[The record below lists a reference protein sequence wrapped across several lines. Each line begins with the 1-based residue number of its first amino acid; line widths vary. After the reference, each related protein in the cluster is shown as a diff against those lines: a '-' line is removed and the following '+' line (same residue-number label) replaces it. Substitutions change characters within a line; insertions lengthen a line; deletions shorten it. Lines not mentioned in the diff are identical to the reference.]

1 MDYSDCIFYGMFHCR
16 LYGQFSLSDTYVLI
30 GFMIS
35 RFLTAT
41 ASRVQKAR
49 DLMRTSVEW
58 AKFLSFVWKKYYFIR
73 KLSFLINSLSGN
85 AFQISRVIGLLTLL
99 YRKLRC

>member
-1 MDYSDCIFYGMFHCR
+1 MDYSDSIFYGMFHCR

-58 AKFLSFVWKKYYFIR
+58 AKFLSFVWEKYYFIR
-73 KLSFLINSLSGN
+73 KLSFLINSLFGN

-99 YRKLRC
+99 YRKLRR